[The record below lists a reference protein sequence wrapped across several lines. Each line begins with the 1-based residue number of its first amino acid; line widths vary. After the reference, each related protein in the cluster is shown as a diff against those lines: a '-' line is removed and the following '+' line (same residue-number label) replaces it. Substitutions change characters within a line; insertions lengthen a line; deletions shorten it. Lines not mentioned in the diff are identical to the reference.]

1 VSRLRLH
8 ALPAAALVLLV
19 VADVLLGRGHA
30 VLGLLVIAP
39 LVAGTLLRRRATAVY
54 AALALAAA
62 VVLGV
67 WDRLYSGDAL
77 AAQVF
82 RLVGVAAGGVLALI
96 AATLRQHRDRLLSEA
111 SREAAEA
118 RDAVALVDRLQR
130 SLLTDPPP
138 VPGLEF
144 AVRYLP
150 AVRAAQVGGDWYDA
164 FGLPDGTTMLVIGDV
179 AGHDVAAA
187 ATMAEARGVL
197 RGIAQT
203 LAGSP
208 AAVLGALDRALDRL
222 GDQTLITAVVATLSP
237 GADGAVLRWANAGHP
252 PPLLMDRDG
261 VVQVLE
267 RSPDPLLGAQ
277 ALEDRGDHELVLRCG
292 DALLLY
298 TDGLV
303 ERRDAPLDAG
313 IAWLAGELPPFT
325 HRPLGELCD
334 ALLAGTAAGREDDV
348 AVLAAR
354 VTGRP

>member
-8 ALPAAALVLLV
+8 ALPAAALLAVV
-19 VADVLLGRGHA
+19 VADLALGRGRS
-30 VLGLLVIAP
+30 VYSLVVISP
-39 LVAGTLLRRRATAVY
+39 LVAGTLVRRRATAVY
-54 AALALAAA
+54 AVLALLATAL
-62 VVLGV
+62 LGV
-67 WDRLYSGDAL
+67 YDLAYTGDAL
-77 AAQVF
+77 AAQVL
-82 RLVGVAAGGVLALI
+82 RLVGVAAGGVLALV
-96 AATLRQHRDRLLSEA
+96 AATLRQHRDRLLSAA
-111 SREAAEA
+111 SAQAAQA

-138 VPGLEF
+138 VPGLEL

-203 LAGSP
+203 LGGSP
-208 AAVLGALDRALDRL
+208 ASVLGALDGALDRL
-222 GDQTLITAVVATLSP
+222 GDRTLITAVAATLGP
-237 GADGAVLRWANAGHP
+237 TGEGTVLRWSNAGHP
-252 PPLLMDRDG
+252 PPLLLAADG
-261 VVQVLE
+261 TVQLLE
-267 RSPDPLLGAQ
+267 RTPDPLLGVE
-277 ALEDRGDHELVLRCG
+277 ALELRTDHDLLLRPGDT
-292 DALLLY
+292 LLLY

-303 ERRDAPLDAG
+303 ERRGVPLDRG

-325 HRPLGELCD
+325 GRPLDELCD
-334 ALLAGTAAGREDDV
+334 ALLARTAAGREDDV

-354 VTGRP
+354 VTG